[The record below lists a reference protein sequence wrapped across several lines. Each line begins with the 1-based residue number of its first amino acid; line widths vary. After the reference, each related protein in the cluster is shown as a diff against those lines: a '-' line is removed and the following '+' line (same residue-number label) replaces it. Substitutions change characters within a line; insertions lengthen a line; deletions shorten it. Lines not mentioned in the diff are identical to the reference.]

1 MNQINWIIAIVE
13 HGHGNHAASLFEKS
27 ACSVLAI
34 TQGRGTASSAIM
46 DCLGLDQPEKEL
58 VIGIGARKAARL
70 LLKRLVGE
78 MEFKKPGK
86 GIAFLIPLSGIS
98 KAAAEHLP
106 SVTFND
112 TISYTDN
119 KEDSSM
125 QAFPDYELIASLI
138 DEDISSLVVDAA
150 KAAGCQGGTLI
161 KARDFNQSSRKF
173 LGISLA
179 KEKEILLILIP
190 KKMRSAVLNSIC
202 ETVMKETGERASLF
216 AIPIDAAEG
225 ITLEP

>member
-13 HGHGNHAASLFEKS
+13 HSRGNHAASLFEKS

-58 VIGIGARKAARL
+58 VIGIGTRQSSRL
-70 LLKRLVGE
+70 LLKKLGGE

-98 KAAAEHLP
+98 KTAAGYLP
-106 SVTFND
+106 SVTFSD
-112 TISYTDN
+112 TISHTDN
-119 KEDSSM
+119 KEDPSM
-125 QAFPDYELIASLI
+125 NTFPDYELIASLI
-138 DEDISSLVVDAA
+138 DEEISSLVVDAA

-161 KARDFNQSSRKF
+161 KARDFDQSSRKF

-179 KEKEILLILIP
+179 REKEILLILIP
-190 KKMRSAVLNSIC
+190 KKKRKAVLNSIC
-202 ETVMKETGERASLF
+202 ETVMKETGEQASLF
-216 AIPIDAAEG
+216 AIPIEAAEG
-225 ITLEP
+225 ITMEL